1 MVTKTTYYGAV
12 NNFLPQATIVDY
24 GTNNLTTTYSY
35 DQANY
40 TVTIDGPRTDV
51 TDILVSTTDPM
62 LRPKKTIA
70 PDGSYVIIDY
80 DRADREIEKRKYTAT
95 NVLIQKTKIDYT
107 PTGQVWKTYGPE
119 CFTYPTGTL
128 TTTNA
133 GCNITTTT
141 YDVLDRPDIVTDGE
155 GRQTQTI
162 YLADGKVSKIIK
174 ALGTAIQ
181 QDYATYT
188 YTQNGQ
194 QASVKDANGNL
205 TEYFYDGFDRLN
217 KFQLPHPS
225 NIGQSNPADYEQY
238 TYDNNGNM
246 TVKRKR
252 DGKTITSVY
261 DALNRVITKSP
272 QGQPSVS
279 YTYDKVGRQTDVDF
293 VGGGHLIHHTYDTA
307 GRLIATNDNGRTL
320 SYQYA
325 DKINRTRIIWPDG
338 YSADYAYDNLNRV
351 TTIKENN
358 AAILATYAYDT
369 SGRRASIT
377 LGNGTVTSYSYHN
390 DDALNTLSHNV
401 NGTADDVDW
410 TYGFNKVNQLTNKIM
425 GGGANLSL
433 YKWEPQYAKTDAYTS
448 NGLNQ
453 YANVAGTNLSYDLN
467 GNLTSDGVWNY
478 VYDTE
483 NMLLNASKA
492 GASASYIYDPLGR
505 RSAKTVDTVLTTFL
519 NDGVEEIA
527 DYNAG
532 GTLLRRYVH
541 GPGVDEYLVMYT
553 GTGTANKSYFHA
565 NHQGSIVAMSDA
577 SGTVTEQH
585 SYDSYGN
592 SDDLTGN
599 PFRYTGR
606 RLDAETGL
614 YYYRARYYSPAIGRF
629 LQTDPIGY
637 GDGLNWYAYVQND
650 PLNNTD
656 PSGNISCAEDFGC
669 DLVVGLYKEIVKAT
683 IDYIDPREDI
693 ADTVDAIKEGDIQKI
708 AVVVAGA
715 VIKPVK
721 AIKKINKVRK
731 KVTRNKRVSTSK
743 IGDRV
748 ETPDTNPEKFTTLKG
763 GQGLKNNKTK
773 EIFQKS
779 NTNHSGDSVGEFKVG
794 TKPGKPPTESNKIT
808 VTRSNN
814 CVLKKDG
821 C

>member
-1 MVTKTTYYGAV
+1 MANLKSLIAVSLLAVIMGPLAVAQTALATTYETRV
-12 NNFLPQATIVDY
+12 E
-24 GTNNLTTTYSY
+24 Y
-35 DQANY
+35 D
-40 TVTIDGPRTDV
+40 GMR
-51 TDILVSTTDPM
+51 
-62 LRPKKTIA
+62 RPVKTIA
-70 PDGSYVIIDY
+70 PDNSYSTNTYNAIGQVTY
-80 DRADREIEKRKYTAT
+80 VEKYTAT
-95 NVLIQKTKIDYT
+95 NVLIQKTKTDYT
-107 PTGQVWKTYGPE
+107 ITGQVWKTYGPE

-141 YDVLDRPDIVTDGE
+141 YDALDRPDIVTDGE

-174 ALGTAIQ
+174 ALGTVIQ
-181 QDYATYT
+181 QDYAAYT
-188 YTQNGQ
+188 YTTNGQ

-205 TEYFYDGFDRLN
+205 TEYFYDGFDRLS

-225 NIGQSNPADYEQY
+225 NTGQSNPADYEQY

-252 DGKTITSVY
+252 DGKTIASVY

-325 DKINRTRIIWPDG
+325 DKVNRTRIIWPDG
-338 YSADYAYDNLNRV
+338 YSADYAYDNLDRV

-358 AAILATYAYDT
+358 AGVLATYAYDT

-453 YANVAGTNLSYDLN
+453 YANVAGINLSYDLN

-553 GTGTANKSYFHA
+553 GTGTTNKSYFHA
-565 NHQGSIVAMSDA
+565 NHQGSIIAMSDG
-577 SGTVTEQH
+577 SGNVTEQH

-650 PLNNTD
+650 PL
-656 PSGNISCAEDFGC
+656 S
-669 DLVVGLYKEIVKAT
+669 LVDTYGTEATTIEEIVVTAKPTSRPSPSFGGFQIVRFVFGSSTPLGVVMQVMWPVTVGDGT
-683 IDYIDPREDI
+683 ICQGDKQCLASKEKEKEAVED
-693 ADTVDAIKEGDIQKI
+693 KR
-708 AVVVAGA
+708 
-715 VIKPVK
+715 
-721 AIKKINKVRK
+721 RK
-731 KVTRNKRVSTSK
+731 SR
-743 IGDRV
+743 
-748 ETPDTNPEKFTTLKG
+748 PTNAP
-763 GQGLKNNKTK
+763 
-773 EIFQKS
+773 S
-779 NTNHSGDSVGEFKVG
+779 G
-794 TKPGKPPTESNKIT
+794 TKPIDQKGYTKGKVHDI
-808 VTRSNN
+808 
-814 CVLKKDG
+814 KDG
-821 C
+821 IGAGPEDWVGVAPDGEIITTDPQTGQVKGDDGNAADYN